1 MQLKRIYSLIL
12 AVIMILALVGPVS
25 AAGATSEV
33 FLDLS
38 ASMLDG
44 QKFDP
49 SDFPQNTSDNKVYLL
64 TVNERGF
71 NSKDMSK
78 YGFYVYLYNPSG
90 VAIDVSSSYNKI
102 ELATSWDSESQI
114 ATDYSKF
121 RLEFVSVSQEDGYE
135 YLFYKFKVGKE
146 VNGTKTIDQY
156 LKPLGRFYDI
166 GGFEVKKMTVTN
178 ALEYSVG
185 MRYAYYGTEAAAN
198 KTCKASQID
207 TIELEVHHTY
217 FRTESSTNGINHQNQ
232 LNAVY
237 FNVPAEYW
245 LSYDFLY
252 AIKCYWE
259 EYRTTPMIVS
269 ESSDLIAHLT
279 TWRGRGNGDGYN
291 STNPVSLYSGL
302 SKGGGSSGN
311 SGTVYNYN
319 WGYNVRNGIYGIDV
333 YNVREYCN
341 AISWAFYSDEI
352 ELRKSDVSSASVLQ
366 QWESNKSEWRD
377 KMITEEGVNEYF
389 SDRVAGPQTHTI
401 YFDQTFT
408 MESYASSHNWLQ
420 RLWNYNIFNGGAGT
434 NLKDDY
440 SGILAIEVVD
450 TGHLGLRA
458 EDLAKKYYVNPTDAD
473 NFKSVVDEGKKTG
486 MKTVVFRFAVTDY
499 FAEEINAEI
508 NGVKLQET
516 TYRAEQTVFLDFDI
530 ISLTFQKEASLYT
543 IPVSSSP
550 SDFIGGINAPQ
561 VDKDASIGNAVDS
574 VKDMFSELSVWKTIL
589 KVMGAVLGLILVLF
603 VLYLIIGIVRPMN
616 PIIVKINDTA
626 KQTKRARQKYNKKK
640 TNGGNT

>member
-12 AVIMILALVGPVS
+12 AVIMILVLVVPVS

-33 FLDLS
+33 FSDLS

-49 SDFPQNTSDNKVYLL
+49 SDFPKNTSDNKVYLL

-71 NSKDMSK
+71 NFKDMSK

-114 ATDYSKF
+114 ATDYSRF

-156 LKPLGRFYDI
+156 LEPLGRFYDI
-166 GGFEVKKMTVTN
+166 GGFEVKKMTVNN

-207 TIELEVHHTY
+207 IIELEVHHTY
-217 FRTESSTNGINHQNQ
+217 FRTESSKNGVNHQNQ

-252 AIKCYWE
+252 AIKAYWE

-269 ESSDLIAHLT
+269 EGADLIAHLT
-279 TWRGRGNGDGYN
+279 TWRGRGNGGGYN
-291 STNPVSLYSGL
+291 STNPVSLYSDPRVTA
-302 SKGGGSSGN
+302 N
-311 SGTVYNYN
+311 TTVYP
-319 WGYNVRNGIYGIDV
+319 WSYNVQTVEVGTTLVTAPGNCDV
-333 YNVREYCN
+333 L
-341 AISWAFYSDEI
+341 SWAFHSDDV
-352 ELRKSDVSSASVLQ
+352 ELRKSDVSSAVVLQ
-366 QWESNKSEWRD
+366 QWESNKLEFRD

-389 SDRVAGPQTHTI
+389 TDRVAGPQTHTI
-401 YFDQTFT
+401 YFDQSFT
-408 MESYASSHNWLQ
+408 MESYASNHGWLN

-440 SGILAIEVVD
+440 SGILAIEEVD
-450 TGHLGLRA
+450 TGHVNLRA
-458 EDLAKKYYVNPTDAD
+458 EDLAKHYFVNPADAD
-473 NFKSVVDEGKKTG
+473 DFKATVEEGKRNG

-499 FAEEINAEI
+499 FAEEINAEL

>member
-12 AVIMILALVGPVS
+12 AVIMILALVVPVS
-25 AAGATSEV
+25 AAEATSEV
-33 FLDLS
+33 FSDLS
-38 ASMLDG
+38 ASMIDG
-44 QKFDP
+44 RKFDP
-49 SDFPQNTSDNKVYLL
+49 SDFPKNTSDNKVYLL

-146 VNGTKTIDQY
+146 VNGTKTINQY
-156 LKPLGRFYDI
+156 LEPLGRFYDI

-252 AIKCYWE
+252 AIKCYWG

-279 TWRGRGNGDGYN
+279 TWRGRGNGGGYN
-291 STNPVSLYSGL
+291 SSNPVTLYSGMKTT
-302 SKGGGSSGN
+302 STESPAIR
-311 SGTVYNYN
+311 TYDWTYNKSLMDN
-319 WGYNVRNGIYGIDV
+319 NMMVEISRNNCD
-333 YNVREYCN
+333 
-341 AISWAFYSDEI
+341 ALSWAFYSDEI
-352 ELRKSDVSSASVLQ
+352 ELRKSDVSFASVLQ

-550 SDFIGGINAPQ
+550 SDFIGGIDAPQ
-561 VDKDASIGNAVDS
+561 VDKDGGVGNAIDHIE
-574 VKDMFSELSVWKTIL
+574 DLFSEMSAMQMLLRLAGTL
-589 KVMGAVLGLILVLF
+589 MGLALVLF
-603 VLYLIIGIVRPMN
+603 ILYLVVGIVKPRSPV
-616 PIIVKINDTA
+616 IVKINDTA
-626 KQTKRARQKYNKKK
+626 KKMKKASKKNKK
-640 TNGGNT
+640 NGGST